1 MFVLA
6 HLLLALALPVAAA
19 GEESV
24 DLELLDLEGRHVDP
38 FEANEK
44 AVTVF
49 LFARTDCPISNRYAP
64 EVRRIH
70 DRFSQEGVRFFMVYP
85 DPDER
90 GESIRSHL
98 AEYGYPMAALRD
110 PEHRLVELTG
120 AEVTPEAAVFVG
132 SDRLVYRGRID
143 DRYVAF
149 GKSRAE
155 PSQRDLEQAIEAT
168 LKGEPVATP
177 RTSAVGCYI
186 ADLK

>member
-1 MFVLA
+1 MLA
-6 HLLLALALPVAAA
+6 VYLLLAAVIPVAAA
-19 GEESV
+19 GAESA
-24 DLELLDLEGRHVDP
+24 DLELLDPQGRHVDP
-38 FEANEK
+38 FEASEK

-64 EVRRIH
+64 EVRRIYE
-70 DRFSQEGVRFFMVYP
+70 RFSEAGVRFFMVYP
-85 DPDER
+85 DPNES
-90 GESIRSHL
+90 GESIRKHL
-98 AEYGYPMAALRD
+98 AEYGYPLAALRD
-110 PEHRLVELTG
+110 PQHNLVELTG

-155 PSQRDLEQAIEAT
+155 PSQRDLEQAIAAT
-168 LKGEPVATP
+168 LRGEPVATP
-177 RTSAVGCYI
+177 RTPAIGCYI